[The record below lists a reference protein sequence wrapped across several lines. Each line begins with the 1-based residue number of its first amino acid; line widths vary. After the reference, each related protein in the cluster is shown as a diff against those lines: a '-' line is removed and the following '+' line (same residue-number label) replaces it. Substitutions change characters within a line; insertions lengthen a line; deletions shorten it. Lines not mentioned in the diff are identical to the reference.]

1 MIPFKGF
8 WPLVKTATEQRG
20 VTIPYNPKTEQ
31 KITKILIQ
39 HQTRHREL
47 ERETMD
53 PLLKALPKEIRT
65 ATLEPAGIDNLKK

>member
-1 MIPFKGF
+1 VIPFKGF

-39 HQTRHREL
+39 HREL

-65 ATLEPAGIDNLKK
+65 ATLEPAGNANLKK